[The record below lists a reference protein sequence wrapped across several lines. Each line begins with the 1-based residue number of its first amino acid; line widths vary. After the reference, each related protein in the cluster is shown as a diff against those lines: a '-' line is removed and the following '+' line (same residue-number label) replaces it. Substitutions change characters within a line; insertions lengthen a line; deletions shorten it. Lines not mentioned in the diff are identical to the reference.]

1 MKIFKILPCIG
12 IFSMALVSLMTWTSC
27 SDADKADP
35 ENNGKE
41 PEVPEQTG
49 SFVKGADI
57 SWVTE
62 MEDDGVKFRN
72 SKGEETDCFVLMKE
86 LGMTAIRLRVWVN
99 PENEYGAYCDQEDVV
114 AKAVRAKNAGMDVMI
129 DFHYSDFFADPGRQ
143 TLPAAWAGK
152 SMAELK
158 SAVADHTKSVLTA
171 LKTAGVTPEWVQVGN
186 ETRNGMMWSSG
197 QLWTNSGDIA
207 NGWSNYAGLS
217 NAGYDAVKDVFADAM
232 VIVHQNNAWEDLD
245 WWFSKF
251 KAAGGKFD
259 MIGLSHYP
267 QAEQNK
273 TWITVNQLALS
284 HIRSLGDTYKCKV
297 MICETGVKTY
307 MNEGTAA
314 SVMAEFMTEARK
326 LEQCA
331 GVFYWEP
338 QADGSW
344 KPSHYETLG
353 WNAYDMGAF
362 SEDGRPTSVL
372 DCFK

>member
-1 MKIFKILPCIG
+1 MKIFKHLPCIG
-12 IFSMALVSLMTWTSC
+12 IVSMVLVSLMTWTSC

-35 ENNGKE
+35 ENNGNG

-99 PENEYGAYCDQEDVV
+99 PENEYGAYCNQEDVV

-171 LKTAGVTPEWVQVGN
+171 LKTAGVTPKWVQVGN

-217 NAGYDAVKDVFADAM
+217 NAGYDAVKGVFADAI

-251 KAAGGKFD
+251 KTAGGKFD

-267 QAEQNK
+267 QSETDK
-273 TWITVNQLALS
+273 TWKTVNQLALS
-284 HIRSLGDTYKCKV
+284 HIKSLADTYKCKV

-314 SVMAEFMTEARK
+314 SVLADFMTEARQ

-344 KPSHYETLG
+344 KPSRYETLG

-362 SEDGRPTSVL
+362 SKDGRPTSVL

>member
-1 MKIFKILPCIG
+1 MTMKRFIM
-12 IFSMALVSLMTWTSC
+12 MAAAALTVFAAC
-27 SDADKADP
+27 EK
-35 ENNGKE
+35 EQKGGNGGE
-41 PEVPEQTG
+41 TPVVP
-49 SFVKGADI
+49 SPIVKNGFAEGADI

-62 MEDDGVKFRN
+62 MEDDGVKFYN
-72 SKGEETDCFVLMKE
+72 SKGEEKDCFVLMKE

-99 PENEYGAYCDQEDVV
+99 PENEYGAYCNQEDVV
-114 AKAVRAKNAGMDVMI
+114 VKAVRAKNAGMDVMI

-143 TLPAAWAGK
+143 TLPVAWTGK
-152 SMAELK
+152 SMNELK
-158 SAVADHTKSVLTA
+158 SAVAEHTKSVLSA
-171 LKTAGVTPEWVQVGN
+171 LKAAGVTPKWVQVGN

-197 QLWTNSGDIA
+197 QLWTESKDIE

-217 NAGYDAVKDVFADAM
+217 NAGYDAVKSVFADAA

-251 KAAGGKFD
+251 KTAGGKFD

-267 QAEQNK
+267 QAEQDK
-273 TWITVNQLALS
+273 TWATVNQLALS
-284 HIRSLGDTYKCKV
+284 HIKSLADTYKCKV

-307 MNEGTAA
+307 INEDTAA
-314 SVMAEFMTEARK
+314 SVLSEFMKEAKK

-344 KPSHYETLG
+344 KPSHYKTLG

-362 SEDGRPTSVL
+362 SKDGRPTSVL
-372 DCFK
+372 SCFK

>member
-1 MKIFKILPCIG
+1 MKIFKILHGVG
-12 IFSMALVSLMTWTSC
+12 IVSLVSLMTWTSC

-158 SAVADHTKSVLTA
+158 SAVADHTKSVLSA
-171 LKTAGVTPEWVQVGN
+171 LKTAGVTPKWVQVGN

-217 NAGYDAVKDVFADAM
+217 NAGYDAVKGVFADAM

-362 SEDGRPTSVL
+362 SKDGRPTSVL